1 MEVRFKTNKLQKQYE
16 NSKDATKAYNED
28 VAKKYVQRVNI
39 LKIAKSFDDLYKIP
53 QPTSV
58 DLSYEIRIFTGK
70 MKDLNKFNEKIQ
82 KTFGIASK
90 QKEIKNTLIPK
101 NKGISIHCITPVGN
115 NYLLSTSAMCSMSI
129 SSLLE

>member
-53 QPTSV
+53 QLKFHP
-58 DLSYEIRIFTGK
+58 LTGNRK
-70 MKDLNKFNEKIQ
+70 GEFAISLTGFYRLIITNDGDTFDIAKIEEV
-82 KTFGIASK
+82 SK
-90 QKEIKNTLIPK
+90 
-101 NKGISIHCITPVGN
+101 H
-115 NYLLSTSAMCSMSI
+115 YDD
-129 SSLLE
+129 